1 MRIAVWR
8 MVRSPDHPD
17 ARDNHRQD
25 LNATTQL
32 LHELNE
38 QKLLALVK
46 R

>member
-1 MRIAVWR
+1 MDLS
-8 MVRSPDHPD
+8 RSLGSPQ
-17 ARDNHRQD
+17 ADNHRQD
-25 LNATTQL
+25 VNATTQL